1 MKDKK
6 LNFKNKKIAL
16 CVTGSISAY
25 KSASLASEWTQKGAS
40 VHVLLTESAKKFIGK
55 STFEGITHNKVLD
68 SLWDNNS
75 DSNIDHLDIS
85 KTADIIVIA
94 PATAN
99 IISKIA
105 GGICDD
111 IISTSVIA
119 TNKPVLIA
127 PAMDGNMYDHFAV
140 KTNVDTLKKNGVIVM
155 EPEEGYLASGAFGK
169 GRLHD
174 LDSISNEINRIL
186 GIENK
191 LKNIKI
197 LVSAGGTKE
206 PIDSVRYI
214 GNRSSG
220 KMGHLIAEEGLM
232 RGADV
237 TLVSSSSLITPSK
250 INKISVQTADEM
262 ANEIKT
268 RIKDTDCIIMAAAVS
283 DFTPEIKIKNKIKK
297 QSGKNLELSL
307 KQTPDILKSI
317 EKNKCIK
324 IGFAAETEN
333 HLDNGINKLK
343 AKNLDMVV
351 INDVSNS
358 QIGFESDYN
367 QVKMITKNGN
377 ISSTEIEPKRV
388 IAGKIL
394 DELSKIIK

>member
-1 MKDKK
+1 MIDKK
-6 LNFKNKKIAL
+6 VNFKGKKIAL

-25 KSASLASEWTQKGAS
+25 KSVNLASEWTQKGAS
-40 VHVLLTESAKKFIGK
+40 VHVLLTESAKRFVGK
-55 STFEGITHNKVLD
+55 ATFEGITHNKVTD

-75 DSNIDHLDIS
+75 ESNIDHLDIS

-105 GGICDD
+105 RGVCDD
-111 IISTSVIA
+111 IISTTVIA
-119 TNKPVLIA
+119 TTKPVLIA

-140 KTNVDTLKKNGVIVM
+140 KANVDALRENGVIVM
-155 EPEEGYLASGAFGK
+155 EPEEGYLASGSFGK
-169 GRLHD
+169 GRLKD
-174 LDSISNEINRIL
+174 LTHISNEINRIL
-186 GIENK
+186 GIENG
-191 LKNIKI
+191 LKDIKI

-220 KMGHLIAEEGLM
+220 KMGHFIAEEGLI

-237 TLVSSSSLITPSK
+237 TLVSSSNLITTSK
-250 INKISVQTADEM
+250 INKISVETAEEM
-262 ANEIKT
+262 AIEIKN
-268 RIKDTDCIIMAAAVS
+268 RVKDTDCIIMAAAVS
-283 DFTPEIKIKNKIKK
+283 DFTPEFKAGGKIKK
-297 QSGKNLELSL
+297 IAGKNLELNL

-317 EKNKCIK
+317 QKNNCIK
-324 IGFAAETEN
+324 VGFAAETEN
-333 HLDNGINKLK
+333 HLSNGIDKLK
-343 AKNLDMVV
+343 TKDLDMIV
-351 INDVSNS
+351 INDVSS
-358 QIGFESDYN
+358 KEIGFESDYN
-367 QVKMITKNGN
+367 QVKMIKKDGS
-377 ISSTEIEPKRV
+377 ISSTEIETKRV

>member
-1 MKDKK
+1 MIDKK
-6 LNFKNKKIAL
+6 VNFKGKKIAL

-25 KSASLASEWTQKGAS
+25 KSVSLASEWTQKGAS
-40 VHVLLTESAKKFIGK
+40 VHVLLTESAKKFVGK
-55 STFEGITHNKVLD
+55 ATFEGITHNKVTD

-85 KTADIIVIA
+85 KTADIIAIV

-99 IISKIA
+99 IIAKIA
-105 GGICDD
+105 RGVCDD
-111 IISTSVIA
+111 IISTTAIA
-119 TNKPVLIA
+119 TTKPVLIA

-140 KTNVDTLKKNGVIVM
+140 KTNIDTLKENGVIIM
-155 EPEEGYLASGAFGK
+155 EPEEGYLASGSFGK
-169 GRLHD
+169 GRLQD
-174 LDSISNEINRIL
+174 LSNISNEINRIL
-186 GIENK
+186 GIENE
-191 LKNIKI
+191 LKDIKI

-237 TLVSSSSLITPSK
+237 TLISSSDLITSSK
-250 INKISVQTADEM
+250 INKISVETAEEM
-262 ANEIKT
+262 ASEIKT
-268 RIKDTDCIIMAAAVS
+268 RIEETDCIIMAAAVS
-283 DFTPEIKIKNKIKK
+283 DFTPVIKVGKKIKK
-297 QSGKNLELSL
+297 QPGKNLELNL

-317 EKNKCIK
+317 EKNNCIK
-324 IGFAAETEN
+324 VGFAAETEN
-333 HLDNGINKLK
+333 HLNNGIDKLK
-343 AKNLDMVV
+343 AKNLDLVV
-351 INDVSNS
+351 INDVSS
-358 QIGFESDYN
+358 KEIGFESDYN
-367 QVKMITKNGN
+367 QVKMITKHGN

>member
-1 MKDKK
+1 MIDKK
-6 LNFKNKKIAL
+6 VNFKGKKIAL

-25 KSASLASEWTQKGAS
+25 KSVSLASEWTQKGAS
-40 VHVLLTESAKKFIGK
+40 VHVLLTESAKKFVGK
-55 STFEGITHNKVLD
+55 ATFEGITHNKVTD

-85 KTADIIVIA
+85 KTADIIAIV

-99 IISKIA
+99 IIAKIA
-105 GGICDD
+105 RGVCDD
-111 IISTSVIA
+111 IISTTAIA
-119 TNKPVLIA
+119 TTKPVLIA

-140 KTNVDTLKKNGVIVM
+140 KTNIDTLKENGVIIM
-155 EPEEGYLASGAFGK
+155 EPEEGYLASGSFGK
-169 GRLHD
+169 GRLQD
-174 LDSISNEINRIL
+174 LSNISNEINRIL
-186 GIENK
+186 GIENE
-191 LKNIKI
+191 LKDIKI

-237 TLVSSSSLITPSK
+237 TLISSSDLITSSK
-250 INKISVQTADEM
+250 INKISVETAEEM
-262 ANEIKT
+262 ASEIKT
-268 RIKDTDCIIMAAAVS
+268 RIEETDCIIMAAAVS
-283 DFTPEIKIKNKIKK
+283 DFTPVIKVGKKIKK
-297 QSGKNLELSL
+297 QPGKNLELNL

-317 EKNKCIK
+317 EKNNCIK
-324 IGFAAETEN
+324 VGFAAETEN
-333 HLDNGINKLK
+333 HLNNGIDKLK
-343 AKNLDMVV
+343 AKNLDLVV
-351 INDVSNS
+351 INDVSSNE
-358 QIGFESDYN
+358 IGFESDYN
-367 QVKMITKNGN
+367 QVKMITKHGN

>member
-1 MKDKK
+1 MIDKK
-6 LNFKNKKIAL
+6 VNFKGKKIAL

-25 KSASLASEWTQKGAS
+25 KSVNLASEWTQKGAS
-40 VHVLLTESAKKFIGK
+40 VHVLLTESAKKFVGK
-55 STFEGITHNKVLD
+55 ATFEGITHNKVTD

-85 KTADIIVIA
+85 NTADIIAIV

-105 GGICDD
+105 RGVCDD
-111 IISTSVIA
+111 IISTTAIA
-119 TNKPVLIA
+119 TTKPVLIA

-140 KTNVDTLKKNGVIVM
+140 KTNIDTLKENGVIIM
-155 EPEEGYLASGAFGK
+155 EPEEGYLASGSFGK
-169 GRLHD
+169 GRLQD
-174 LDSISNEINRIL
+174 LGNISNEINRIL
-186 GIENK
+186 GIENE
-191 LKNIKI
+191 LKDIKI

-220 KMGHLIAEEGLM
+220 KMGHLIAEESLM

-237 TLVSSSSLITPSK
+237 TLVSSSDLITSSK
-250 INKISVQTADEM
+250 INKISVETAEEM
-262 ANEIKT
+262 ASEIKN
-268 RIKDTDCIIMAAAVS
+268 RIKETDCIIMAAAVS
-283 DFTPEIKIKNKIKK
+283 DFTPVIKVGKKIKK
-297 QSGKNLELSL
+297 QPGKNLELNL

-317 EKNKCIK
+317 EKNNCIK
-324 IGFAAETEN
+324 VGFAAETEN
-333 HLDNGINKLK
+333 HLNNGIDKLK
-343 AKNLDMVV
+343 AKNLDLVV
-351 INDVSNS
+351 INDVSS
-358 QIGFESDYN
+358 KEIGFESDYN
-367 QVKMITKNGN
+367 QVKMITKHGN

>member
-1 MKDKK
+1 MIDKK
-6 LNFKNKKIAL
+6 VNFKGKKIAL

-25 KSASLASEWTQKGAS
+25 KSVNLASEWTQKGAS
-40 VHVLLTESAKKFIGK
+40 VHVLLTESAKKFVGK
-55 STFEGITHNKVLD
+55 ATFEGITHNKVTD

-85 KTADIIVIA
+85 NTADIIAIV

-105 GGICDD
+105 RGVCDD
-111 IISTSVIA
+111 IISTTAIA
-119 TNKPVLIA
+119 TTKPVLIA

-140 KTNVDTLKKNGVIVM
+140 KTNIDTLKENGVIIM
-155 EPEEGYLASGAFGK
+155 EPEEGYLASGSFGK
-169 GRLHD
+169 GRLQD
-174 LDSISNEINRIL
+174 LGNISNEINRIL
-186 GIENK
+186 GIENE
-191 LKNIKI
+191 LKDIKI

-220 KMGHLIAEEGLM
+220 KMGHLIAEESLM

-237 TLVSSSSLITPSK
+237 TLVSSSDLITSSK
-250 INKISVQTADEM
+250 INKISVETAEEM
-262 ANEIKT
+262 ANEIKN
-268 RIKDTDCIIMAAAVS
+268 RIKETDCIIMAAAVS
-283 DFTPEIKIKNKIKK
+283 DFTPVIKVGKKIKK
-297 QSGKNLELSL
+297 QPGKNLELNL

-317 EKNKCIK
+317 EKNNCIK
-324 IGFAAETEN
+324 VGFAAETEN
-333 HLDNGINKLK
+333 HLNNGIDKLK
-343 AKNLDMVV
+343 AKNLDLVV
-351 INDVSNS
+351 INDVSS
-358 QIGFESDYN
+358 KEIGFESDYN
-367 QVKMITKNGN
+367 QVKMITKHGN

>member
-1 MKDKK
+1 MIDKTV
-6 LNFKNKKIAL
+6 NFKGKKIAL

-25 KSASLASEWTQKGAS
+25 KSISLASEWTQKGAS
-40 VHVLLTESAKKFIGK
+40 VHVLLTESAKKFVGK
-55 STFEGITHNKVLD
+55 ATFEGITHNKVTD

-85 KTADIIVIA
+85 KTADIIAIV

-105 GGICDD
+105 RGACDD
-111 IISTSVIA
+111 IISTTVIA
-119 TNKPVLIA
+119 TTKPVLIA

-140 KTNVDTLKKNGVIVM
+140 KTNIDTLKENGVIIM
-155 EPEEGYLASGAFGK
+155 EPEEGYLASGSFGK
-169 GRLHD
+169 GRLQD
-174 LDSISNEINRIL
+174 LSNISNEINRIL
-186 GIENK
+186 GIENE
-191 LKNIKI
+191 LKDIKI
-197 LVSAGGTKE
+197 LVSAGGTEE

-237 TLVSSSSLITPSK
+237 TLVSSSNLVTASK
-250 INKISVQTADEM
+250 INKISVETAEEM
-262 ANEIKT
+262 AREIKT
-268 RIKDTDCIIMAAAVS
+268 RVKDADCIIMAAAVS
-283 DFTPEIKIKNKIKK
+283 DFTPEIKVDRKIKK
-297 QSGKNLELSL
+297 QSGKNLELNL

-317 EKNKCIK
+317 QKNNCIK
-324 IGFAAETEN
+324 VGFAAETEN
-333 HLDNGINKLK
+333 HLNNGIDKLK

-351 INDVSNS
+351 INDVSS
-358 QIGFESDYN
+358 KKIGFESDYN
-367 QVKMITKNGN
+367 QVKMITKDGS

>member
-1 MKDKK
+1 MIDKK
-6 LNFKNKKIAL
+6 VNFKGKKIAL

-25 KSASLASEWTQKGAS
+25 KSVNLASEWTQKGAS
-40 VHVLLTESAKKFIGK
+40 VHVLLTESAKKFVGK
-55 STFEGITHNKVLD
+55 ATFEGITHNKVTD

-105 GGICDD
+105 RGVCDD
-111 IISTSVIA
+111 IISTTAIA
-119 TNKPVLIA
+119 TTKPVLIA

-140 KTNVDTLKKNGVIVM
+140 KTNIDTLKENGVIIM
-155 EPEEGYLASGAFGK
+155 EPEEGYLASGSFGK
-169 GRLHD
+169 GRLQD
-174 LDSISNEINRIL
+174 LGNISNEINRIL
-186 GIENK
+186 GIENE
-191 LKNIKI
+191 LKDIKI

-220 KMGHLIAEEGLM
+220 KMGHLIAEESLM

-237 TLVSSSSLITPSK
+237 TLVSSSDLITSSK
-250 INKISVQTADEM
+250 INKISVETAEEM
-262 ANEIKT
+262 ASEIKN
-268 RIKDTDCIIMAAAVS
+268 RIKETDCIIMAAAVS
-283 DFTPEIKIKNKIKK
+283 DFTPVIKVGKKIKK
-297 QSGKNLELSL
+297 QSEKNLELNL

-317 EKNKCIK
+317 EKNNCIK
-324 IGFAAETEN
+324 VGFAAETEN
-333 HLDNGINKLK
+333 HLNNGIDKLK
-343 AKNLDMVV
+343 AKNLDLVV
-351 INDVSNS
+351 INDVSS
-358 QIGFESDYN
+358 KEIGFESDYN
-367 QVKMITKNGN
+367 QVKMITKHGN

>member
-1 MKDKK
+1 MIDKK
-6 LNFKNKKIAL
+6 VNFKGKKIAL

-25 KSASLASEWTQKGAS
+25 KSVNLASEWTQKGAS
-40 VHVLLTESAKKFIGK
+40 VHVLLTESAKKFVGK
-55 STFEGITHNKVLD
+55 ATFEGITHNKVTD

-85 KTADIIVIA
+85 NTADIIAIV

-105 GGICDD
+105 RGVCDD
-111 IISTSVIA
+111 IISTTAIA
-119 TNKPVLIA
+119 TTKPVLIA

-140 KTNVDTLKKNGVIVM
+140 KTNIDTLKENGVIIM
-155 EPEEGYLASGAFGK
+155 EPEEGYLASGSFGK
-169 GRLHD
+169 GRLQD
-174 LDSISNEINRIL
+174 LDNISNEINRIL
-186 GIENK
+186 GIENE
-191 LKNIKI
+191 LKDIKI

-220 KMGHLIAEEGLM
+220 KMGHLIAEESLM

-237 TLVSSSSLITPSK
+237 TLVSSSDLITSSK
-250 INKISVQTADEM
+250 INKISVETAEEM
-262 ANEIKT
+262 ASEIKT
-268 RIKDTDCIIMAAAVS
+268 RIKETDCIIMAAAVS
-283 DFTPEIKIKNKIKK
+283 DFTPVIKVGKKIKK
-297 QSGKNLELSL
+297 QSEKNLELNL

-317 EKNKCIK
+317 EKNNCIK
-324 IGFAAETEN
+324 VGFAAETEN
-333 HLDNGINKLK
+333 HLNNGIDKLK

-351 INDVSNS
+351 INDVSS
-358 QIGFESDYN
+358 KKIGFESDYN
-367 QVKMITKNGN
+367 QVKMITKHGN